1 MQKLMELRMI
11 SRVWNM
17 TEMIVDEAII
27 RGEACGHQ
35 SCLIN
40 FEILSD
46 QFHKPP
52 RTFPL
57 NQ

>member
-1 MQKLMELRMI
+1 
-11 SRVWNM
+11 M

-46 QFHKPP
+46 QLHKPP